1 MKQKQIL
8 LFGALGVGAYLLLS
22 GKLGGTGTDTD
33 TGTGGGRMFTLPNG
47 QTVPESQLP
56 SMGYVKYEGQWYLAS
71 DLQPPNVP
79 AGTSPNSQTWMD
91 YVNAALQTG
100 QQLFVL
106 GGELGS
112 SIAQIIKSTA
122 VDWNNSNVTV
132 KVSYG
137 YLSYNGVVNPTTNVT
152 RSYADQQIVI
162 SGTGQQTK
170 IKLLKAGVV
179 KKEAT
184 IDFYNEKLI
193 GFSAGS
199 VGITGVYIGSAYSNI
214 DTVTSMY
221 GIGAIGNPI
230 VYALALEKAKER
242 LNEQKRYGGIGST
255 YDYPHPKS
263 LTLCTDGNYS
273 DSHKGACSYRGGAYA
288 IKLRNGQRD
297 YTGKGKYE
305 LYAPY
310 RKAYKSAWAKQ
321 NRTSKSDRVVTL

>member
-22 GKLGGTGTDTD
+22 GKLGGTGT
-33 TGTGGGRMFTLPNG
+33 GNTGGGRMFTLPNG

-56 SMGYVKYEGQWYLAS
+56 SMGYVQYQGQWFLAS

-100 QQLFVL
+100 QQLFIL

-112 SIAQIIKSTA
+112 TIAQVIKSTA
-122 VDWNNSNVTV
+122 VDWPNNSVTV
-132 KVSYG
+132 RVSYG
-137 YLSYNGVVNPTTNVT
+137 YLSYNGVVTPTTNIT
-152 RSYADQQIVI
+152 KPYSDQQIVI
-162 SGTGQQTK
+162 TGSGTQAI
-170 IKLLKAGVV
+170 IKLIKAGQVV
-179 KKEAT
+179 KQAT
-184 IDFYNEKLI
+184 IDFANKKLT

-221 GIGAIGNPI
+221 GIGSIYKYN
-230 VYALALEKAKER
+230 
-242 LNEQKRYGGIGST
+242 
-255 YDYPHPKS
+255 HPKG
-263 LTLCTDGNYS
+263 LTHCQDGTYS
-273 DSHKGACSYRGGAYA
+273 DATKGACAYHGGAHE
-288 IKLRNGQRD
+288 IKLRKGMRD
-297 YTGKGKYE
+297 YTGKGD
-305 LYAPY
+305 YAHYASY
-310 RKAYKSAWAKQ
+310 RKDYKNSWVKQ